1 MSTSIVNVLENRP
14 CIHIV
19 WSVPASEEESV
30 DAFWKEHEAWMRE
43 KHVMGPGQA
52 DGPQLLHFYIAKG
65 PEMENAL
72 ANPPVPTGNILYIMS
87 ESYLD
92 GAQIGL
98 HMEQGNTEKKEWF
111 EKMLQLN
118 EQYGKHMDIG
128 TTLNFTGLSDTQD
141 FAIKS
146 LYQPGDPC
154 IHVIWSVP
162 ADKVE
167 EIDAFWKTHETWMRG
182 SHDFKRDGDDS
193 ERPRLTSF
201 NIRKG
206 AEMEN
211 ALATPPVPTGN
222 TLYIMSES
230 YAAAS
235 GIGKHMELGQTNM
248 PEWFKQMLE
257 YNAQYGKHMDMGSTA
272 VFTHLDK

>member
-1 MSTSIVNVLENRP
+1 MLFFFPPPAILSIMWNA
-14 CIHIV
+14 V
-19 WSVPASEEESV
+19 WTMLMPETLDWYMHPINLLFISY
-30 DAFWKEHEAWMRE
+30 FQ
-43 KHVMGPGQA
+43 GQ
-52 DGPQLLHFYIAKG
+52 
-65 PEMENAL
+65 EMENAL
-72 ANPPVPTGNILYIMS
+72 APEPVPTGNILYIMS

-92 GAQIGL
+92 GAQIGQ
-98 HMEQGNTEKKEWF
+98 HMEQGNTEKAAWF
-111 EKMLQLN
+111 GKMLEFN
-118 EQYGKHMDIG
+118 AKYGKHMDMG
-128 TTLNFTGLSDTQD
+128 TTMNFTGISETED
-141 FAIKS
+141 FSKKS

-167 EIDAFWKTHETWMRG
+167 EMDAFWKTHETWVRA
-182 SHDFKRDGDDS
+182 SHDMKRDGDDS

-211 ALATPPVPTGN
+211 ALAPEPVPTGN

-248 PEWFKQMLE
+248 TEWFGKMIE
-257 YNAQYGKHMDMGSTA
+257 YNGAYGKHMDIGSTA